1 MDINMSKFSEFNFKG
16 HTALVRVDYNVPL
29 DDDFNITDDTRMSAT
44 IPTLKKILADG
55 GKIVLMSHFGR
66 PKVGPEEKFSLKHLI
81 KHLYDL
87 LNKNN
92 AEGTTPTKVFFAD
105 DCIGS
110 QAGLTATMLR
120 SGEVLLLENLRFHT
134 AEEAGDESF
143 AKKLSTLG
151 DVYVN
156 DAFGTAHRAHA
167 STAIIAK
174 YFAADK
180 KMFGL
185 LMEAEVLSAQKV
197 MHQSQQ
203 PFTAIIGGAKVS
215 DKILIIENLL
225 NRATDIIIGGGM
237 AYTFLKARGGNIGA
251 SLCEMDR
258 LQTALDI
265 LEKAK
270 QNNVSI
276 HLPETSVIADKFAAD
291 ANTKDCPSDAIPD
304 GWMGLDIGPKA
315 IGIFTEIILRSKT
328 ILWNGPMGV
337 FEMEKFQN
345 GTKSIALAVAQATS
359 NGAFSLVGGGDS
371 VAAVNQFNLADKVS
385 YVSTG
390 GGALLEYF
398 EGKVLPGIAAMD
410 A

>member
-1 MDINMSKFSEFNFKG
+1 MSKFSDFNFKG
-16 HTALVRVDYNVPL
+16 HKALVRVDFNVPL
-29 DDDFNITDDTRMSAT
+29 DDMFNITDDTRMTAT
-44 IPTLKKILADG
+44 IPTIKKILADG
-55 GKIVLMSHFGR
+55 GSAILMSHLGR
-66 PKVGPEEKFSLKHLI
+66 PKDGPTDKYSLKHLVN
-81 KHLYDL
+81 HLHEL
-87 LNKNN
+87 L
-92 AEGTTPTKVFFAD
+92 GGDTKVFFAD
-105 DCIGS
+105 DCVGS
-110 QAGLTATMLR
+110 QAGLTANMLR
-120 SGEVLLLENLRFHT
+120 GGEVLLLENLRFYKE
-134 AEEAGDESF
+134 EEAGDEAF

-167 STAIIAK
+167 STAVIAK
-174 YFAADK
+174 FYEPAN

-185 LMEAEVLSAQKV
+185 LMEAEVKNAEKV
-197 MHQSQQ
+197 MHNNEK

-225 NRATDIIIGGGM
+225 ERATDIIIGGGM
-237 AYTFLKARGGNIGA
+237 AYTFLRARGGNIGA
-251 SLCEMDR
+251 SLCEDDR
-258 LQTALDI
+258 FQTALDI

-270 QNNVSI
+270 QKNVSI

-291 ANTKDCPSDAIPD
+291 ANTKDCPSDQIPD

-315 IGIFTEIILRSKT
+315 IGIFSEIINKSKT

-345 GTKSIALAVAQATS
+345 GTKAIALAVAEATS

-371 VAAVNQFNLADKVS
+371 VSAVNKFKLADKVS

-398 EGKVLPGIAAMD
+398 EGKVLPGIEAIGK
-410 A
+410 

>member
-1 MDINMSKFSEFNFKG
+1 MSKFSDFNFKG
-16 HTALVRVDYNVPL
+16 HTALVRVDFNVPL
-29 DDDFNITDDTRMSAT
+29 DDAFNITDDTRMAST
-44 IPTLKKILADG
+44 IPTIKKILADG
-55 GKIVLMSHFGR
+55 GKAILMSHLGR
-66 PKVGPEEKFSLKHLI
+66 PKDGPTDKYSLKHLVN
-81 KHLYDL
+81 HLHEL
-87 LNKNN
+87 LG
-92 AEGTTPTKVFFAD
+92 GTTKVFFAD

-110 QAGLTATMLR
+110 QAGLTASMLR
-120 SGEVLLLENLRFHT
+120 GGEVLLLENLRFHK
-134 AEEAGDESF
+134 EEEKGDEAF
-143 AKKLSTLG
+143 AKKLSALG

-167 STAIIAK
+167 STAVIAK
-174 YFAADK
+174 FYEPAN

-185 LMEAEVLSAQKV
+185 LMEAEVKSAEKV
-197 MHQSQQ
+197 MHNNEK

-225 NRATDIIIGGGM
+225 ERATDIIIGGGM

-251 SLCEMDR
+251 SLCEDDR

-270 QNNVSI
+270 QKNVSI

-291 ANTKDCPSDAIPD
+291 ANTKDCPSDQIPD

-315 IGIFTEIILRSKT
+315 IGIFSEIINKSKT

-345 GTKSIALAVAQATS
+345 GTKAIALAVAEATS

-371 VAAVNQFNLADKVS
+371 VAAVNKFNLADKVS

-398 EGKVLPGIAAMD
+398 EGKVLPGIEAIGK
-410 A
+410 